1 MEPLRI
7 ANFLAPL
14 LEPVYRF
21 IAEEIGREFDVA
33 VEFANGRSFS
43 QFASAEADAGF
54 I

>member
-1 MEPLRI
+1 MGPLRI
-7 ANFLAPL
+7 ANFLSPL

-21 IAEEIGREFDVA
+21 VAEEMGRELDVP

-43 QFASAEADAGF
+43 QFAAGEVDAGF